1 MRGIA
6 RRLHWPALRGEG
18 ESRVLWFSLGG
29 TGTVRMER
37 RAGRTEGKASFFNVA
52 EKRSGCSLLGRYE

>member
-52 EKRSGCSLLGRYE
+52 EKRSG